1 MTNVFAIVPARGGS
15 QGIPLKNLKEI
26 DGQPLVSIAAS
37 HGLEADGIDHVI
49 VNSDHEDIRAAG
61 EAAGAEVMDRPERF
75 TQDDSVQ
82 EVDRLL
88 EWCVGQLEAD
98 GRQVDVVVL
107 LYPTAPLR
115 TVETI
120 EEAVAMVA
128 DGEYDSALSL
138 YEDDSYLWERNGD
151 TVEPT
156 NYDPAKRGPRQKE
169 DWNQW
174 VENKAVYAMDRDL
187 LMETGCRW
195 VGRSATSG
203 RPSGARS
210 TSTHPLTWRSPAF
223 SGLIRP
229 SSPAGR

>member
-1 MTNVFAIVPARGGS
+1 MSEVYAIVPARGGS

-26 DGQPLVSIAAS
+26 DGTPLVSIAAE
-37 HGLEADGIDHVI
+37 HGLEAEAIDHVI
-49 VNSDHEDIRAAG
+49 VNSDHDEIREAG
-61 EAAGAEVMDRPERF
+61 AAAGAETMDRPERF

-88 EWCVGQLEAD
+88 QWCVEQLEED

-120 EEAVAMVA
+120 EEAVEMVT
-128 DGEYDSALSL
+128 DGPYDSVLSL
-138 YEDDSYLWERNGD
+138 YEDHNYLWERDGD
-151 TVEPT
+151 VVRPT

-174 VENKAVYAMDRDL
+174 VENKAIYVMTRDL
-187 LMETGCRW
+187 LMETGCRLGGEIGH
-195 VGRSATSG
+195 VEM
-203 RPSGARS
+203 PE
-210 TSTHPLTWRSPAF
+210 WRSIDVDEPADL
-223 SGLIRP
+223 SLARWLWENP
-229 SSPAGR
+229 PTAE